1 MDPPFDISLRTL
13 LFWHGV
19 KVFPFLAAVWLV
31 CVGCGREQPSTERPP
46 VKESPRPEDKRPLI
60 VAFGDSLSAGYGLDA
75 GQSYPDCLQRELDRR
90 GLAYRVV
97 NEGVSGDTTSL
108 GLARLDSVIALRPA
122 IVILELGANDG
133 LRGIRVA
140 ASKDNLEKMILALR
154 GAGARVVLAGMTL
167 PPNYGP
173 DYIRSFERMYAEL
186 AAKHK
191 LPLIPFLLEG
201 VAGTSSYMLRDGMHP
216 NAEGAQ
222 RVAATVL
229 KALEP
234 LFRE

>member
-1 MDPPFDISLRTL
+1 MC
-13 LFWHGV
+13 
-19 KVFPFLAAVWLV
+19 A
-31 CVGCGREQPSTERPP
+31 GCGRQEPPADLQSKQLPP
-46 VKESPRPEDKRPLI
+46 VTQAPRQEDKRPLI
-60 VAFGDSLSAGYGLDA
+60 VAFGDSLSAGYGLDP

-90 GLAYRVV
+90 GFAYRVV
-97 NEGVSGDTTSL
+97 NEGVSGDTTSG
-108 GLARLDSVIALRPA
+108 GLARLDSVLALRPA

-140 ASKDNLEKMILALR
+140 ASQDNLERMILALR

-173 DYIRSFERMYAEL
+173 DYIRSFERMYAVL

-201 VAGTSSYMLRDGMHP
+201 VAGTSSYMQRDGLHP
-216 NAEGAQ
+216 NAEGAR
-222 RVAATVL
+222 RVASTVL

-234 LFRE
+234 LLLAR